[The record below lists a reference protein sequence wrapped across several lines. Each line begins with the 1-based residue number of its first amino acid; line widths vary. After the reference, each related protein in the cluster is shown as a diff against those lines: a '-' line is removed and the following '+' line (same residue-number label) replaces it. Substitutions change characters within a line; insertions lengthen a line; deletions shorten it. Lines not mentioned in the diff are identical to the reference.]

1 MAAPLDISGVLADLS
16 SRFIKLP
23 LSQKILL
30 PLLVI
35 GSISLIVVVSRWSSQ
50 PEYAV
55 LFSNLSTTDSAA
67 IVEKLKEQKV
77 KYEIQGTGDTIAISP
92 PSMIH
97 ELRLMMAS
105 DGIPV
110 GGKIGFEIFDTDNI
124 GLTGFAE
131 RIKLNRAL
139 QGELER
145 TISTIEGV
153 SHVRVHITQPEKSVF
168 AKKGSEPTASVLL
181 KLTKRDGLEKS
192 QIIGITNLVAGSV
205 EGLTPKN
212 VSIVDSSGNLLNP
225 PEENEEE
232 GFGVD
237 TGRMQY
243 QRSIEK
249 AYAERIEQMISRVI
263 GPGKVIARV
272 SADLDFSSNE
282 REEETYD
289 PATQVIRSER
299 SVVEGNGINQ
309 RGGVPGVVSNLTN
322 DPKLL
327 SPPGGG
333 GSPNDSG
340 RQEVLKNYEMSRAVV
355 RSSSPRGALTRL
367 SAAVLVDGQYIN
379 NIASAAT
386 KGATPALDQKVF
398 QKLSPEMITQIENV
412 VKGAIGY
419 DIARGDTITVEN
431 IQFFNEQEVPD
442 SALEALS
449 INDVVYYAWTAG
461 TPLFILLFFLIV
473 VRPLIKFITKPDDA
487 EVNLERLLPSGIE
500 DLEKEIGSER
510 VRAGVPEAEPTVDLT
525 QLGDLIS
532 ENSTFVRENPQQ
544 AALLIRYWLNE
555 GRL

>member
-1 MAAPLDISGVLADLS
+1 MASSLDISGVLADLTG
-16 SRFIKLP
+16 RFMKLP
-23 LSQKILL
+23 LTQKIML
-30 PLLVI
+30 PLLII
-35 GSISLIVVVSRWSSQ
+35 GSIALIVIVSRWSTH
-50 PEYAV
+50 PEYSV

-67 IVEKLKEQKV
+67 IVEKLKEQKI
-77 KYEIQGTGDTIAISP
+77 KYQIQGDGDTIAISP

-181 KLTKRDGLEKS
+181 KLSKRDGLEKA
-192 QIIGITNLVAGSV
+192 QIVGITNLVAGSV
-205 EGLTPKN
+205 EGLTTKN
-212 VSIVDSSGNLLNP
+212 VSIVDASGNLLNP
-225 PEENEEE
+225 PEEDEEK

-243 QRSIEK
+243 QRSVEK

-299 SVVEGNGINQ
+299 SVVEGTGINQ

-327 SPPGGG
+327 APPGS
-333 GSPNDSG
+333 SPEDSG

-355 RSSSPRGALTRL
+355 RSSSPRGTLTRL
-367 SAAVLVDGQYIN
+367 SAAVLVDGQYA
-379 NIASAAT
+379 ASVGEG
-386 KGATPALDQKVF
+386 GAVQKVF
-398 QKLSPEMITQIENV
+398 QKLTPEMITQIENV

-419 DIARGDTITVEN
+419 DVARGDTITVEN
-431 IQFFNEQEVPD
+431 IQFFNPD
-442 SALEALS
+442 EATESEFASLS
-449 INDVVYYAWTAG
+449 VNDIAYYFWTAG
-461 TPLFILLFFLIV
+461 TPIFILMFFLIV
-473 VRPLIKFITKPDDA
+473 VRPLIKFITKPDDNGI
-487 EVNLERLLPSGIE
+487 NLERILPSGIE
-500 DLEKEIGSER
+500 DLEKEIGTER
-510 VRAGVPEAEPTVDLT
+510 IRPDVPDVEPSVDLA
-525 QLGDLIS
+525 QLEDLIS
-532 ENSTFVRENPQQ
+532 ENSIYVKENPQQ

>member
-1 MAAPLDISGVLADLS
+1 MATSFDMSGVLADLTG
-16 SRFIKLP
+16 RFMQLP
-23 LSQKILL
+23 LTQKIML
-30 PLLVI
+30 PLLII
-35 GSISLIVVVSRWSSQ
+35 GSISLIVLVSRWSTQ

-55 LFSNLSTTDSAA
+55 LFSNLSTADSAA
-67 IVEKLKEQKV
+67 VVEKLKEQKV
-77 KYEIQGTGDTIAISP
+77 KYEIQGDGDTIAISP

-97 ELRLMMAS
+97 ELRLMMAAN
-105 DGIPV
+105 GMPV
-110 GGKIGFEIFDTDNI
+110 GGKIGFEIFDSDNI

-145 TISTIEGV
+145 TIGTIEGV

-168 AKKGSEPTASVLL
+168 AKKGTEPTASVLL
-181 KLTKRDGLEKS
+181 KLSKRDGLEKA

-205 EGLTPKN
+205 EGLIPKN
-212 VSIVDSSGNLLNP
+212 VSIVDSAGNLLNP
-225 PEENEEE
+225 PEEDEEK

-243 QRSIEK
+243 QRSLEK

-299 SVVEGNGINQ
+299 SVVEGTGITQ

-327 SPPGGG
+327 APPGS
-333 GSPNDSG
+333 SPKDSG
-340 RQEVLKNYEMSRAVV
+340 RQETLKNYEMSRAIV
-355 RSSSPRGALTRL
+355 RSSSPRGTLTRL
-367 SAAVLVDGQYIN
+367 SAAVLVDGQYTLSTGQGGVI
-379 NIASAAT
+379 
-386 KGATPALDQKVF
+386 QKVF
-398 QKLSPEMITQIENV
+398 QKLSPEMVTQIENV

-419 DIARGDTITVEN
+419 DVARGDTITVEN
-431 IQFFNEQEVPD
+431 IQFFNQDED
-442 SALEALS
+442 SQSELASLS
-449 INDVVYYAWTAG
+449 IHDIVYYIWTAG
-461 TPLFILLFFLIV
+461 TPIFVLMFFLIV
-473 VRPLIKFITKPDDA
+473 VRPLIKFITKPDDN
-487 EVNLERLLPSGIE
+487 EINLERILPSGIE
-500 DLEKEIGSER
+500 DLEKEIGTER
-510 VRAGVPEAEPTVDLT
+510 VRPDIPEVEPAVDLS
-525 QLGDLIS
+525 QLEDLIS
-532 ENSTFVRENPQQ
+532 ENSTYVKENPQQ